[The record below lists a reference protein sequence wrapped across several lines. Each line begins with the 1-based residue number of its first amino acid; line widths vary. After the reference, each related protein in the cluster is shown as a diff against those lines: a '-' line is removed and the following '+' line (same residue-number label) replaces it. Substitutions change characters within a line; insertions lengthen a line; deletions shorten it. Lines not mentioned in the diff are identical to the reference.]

1 VNSGARLRWS
11 IGAAVSVHAAL
22 AWAATLRHSRI
33 DGLESI
39 PTTEM
44 EVELESRSTDAPI
57 VAAEP
62 APASVSQERTSRP
75 EPRLSLARL
84 PSRLES
90 AAPNGAAEV
99 PTVGGGSWT
108 FSPTEPAAGGTPP
121 SSAAFD
127 DAVHAGVRAVVA
139 ERPPKTDPM
148 KSILGGVSPHDIELG
163 LVPGGELVNLTRD
176 TVRTSTA
183 PDIGHA
189 TLEFRLD
196 GTGTVISARVLDA
209 SSDSAR
215 WAEAATDIVKAAR
228 ARPSKMSRGA
238 QGYLLKLEVTSAI
251 RTASGRTPTDAT
263 LTKVW
268 RAINDPVDAV
278 IDGTV
283 PAQRVVA
290 ARIVDVQVL

>member
-1 VNSGARLRWS
+1 M
-11 IGAAVSVHAAL
+11 GAAVAVHAAL
-22 AWAATLRHSRI
+22 AWTATLRHSQI
-33 DGLESI
+33 DSLESI
-39 PTTEM
+39 RTTET
-44 EVELESRSTDAPI
+44 EVELESPSADAPI

-62 APASVSQERTSRP
+62 GSVSQERSRRP
-75 EPRLSLARL
+75 DARLSAARV

-90 AAPNGAAEV
+90 AAPNGAAEA
-99 PTVGGGSWT
+99 PTTGGGSWT
-108 FSPTEPAAGGTPP
+108 FSPTEPAAGGTSP

-127 DAVHAGVRAVVA
+127 DAVHEGVRAVVA
-139 ERPPKTDPM
+139 EGAPKADPM

-176 TVRTSTA
+176 TVRASAA

-189 TLEFRLD
+189 MLEFRLD
-196 GTGTVISARVLDA
+196 GTGTVVSARVLDA
-209 SSDSAR
+209 SSDASR
-215 WAEAATDIVKAAR
+215 WAEVATEIVKAAR
-228 ARPSKMSRGA
+228 ARPSKVSRAA

-290 ARIVDVQVL
+290 TRIVDVQVL

>member
-1 VNSGARLRWS
+1 M
-11 IGAAVSVHAAL
+11 GAALAVHAAL

-33 DGLESI
+33 DSLESI
-39 PTTEM
+39 QTTEM
-44 EVELESRSTDAPI
+44 EVEIESPSAHAPI

-62 APASVSQERTSRP
+62 APASVSQERSRRPEARLSATDAPSRP
-75 EPRLSLARL
+75 ER
-84 PSRLES
+84 
-90 AAPNGAAEV
+90 AAPDGAAEA
-99 PTVGGGSWT
+99 TAASGGSWT
-108 FSPTEPAAGGTPP
+108 FSPTEPAASGTLP

-127 DAVHAGVRAVVA
+127 DAVHAGVRTVVA
-139 ERPPKTDPM
+139 EGIPKADPM

-176 TVRTSTA
+176 VVRTSDA

-189 TLEFRLD
+189 VLEFRLD
-196 GTGTVISARVLDA
+196 GTGTGVSARVLDA
-209 SSDSAR
+209 SSDAGR
-215 WAEAATDIVKAAR
+215 WAEVATEIVKAAR
-228 ARPSKMSRGA
+228 ARPSKVSRGA

-268 RAINDPVDAV
+268 RAVNDPVDAV

-290 ARIVDVQVL
+290 ARIVDVGVL

>member
-1 VNSGARLRWS
+1 M
-11 IGAAVSVHAAL
+11 GAAVAVHAAL

-33 DGLESI
+33 DNLESI
-39 PTTEM
+39 QTTEM
-44 EVELESRSTDAPI
+44 EVELESPSADAPI
-57 VAAEP
+57 VAAERG
-62 APASVSQERTSRP
+62 SVSQERSSRP
-75 EPRLSLARL
+75 DARLSAARV
-84 PSRLES
+84 PSRPVS
-90 AAPNGAAEV
+90 AGPNGAAEA
-99 PTVGGGSWT
+99 PTGGGGSWT

-121 SSAAFD
+121 SSPAFG
-127 DAVHAGVRAVVA
+127 DAVRAGVRVVVA
-139 ERPPKTDPM
+139 EGAPKADPM

-176 TVRTSTA
+176 TVRTSAA
-183 PDIGHA
+183 PDVGHA
-189 TLEFRLD
+189 MLEFRLD
-196 GTGTVISARVLDA
+196 GTGTVVSARVLDA
-209 SSDSAR
+209 SSDASR
-215 WAEAATDIVKAAR
+215 WAEVATEIVKAAR
-228 ARPSKMSRGA
+228 ARPSKVSRDA

>member
-1 VNSGARLRWS
+1 MA
-11 IGAAVSVHAAL
+11 AAVAVHAAL
-22 AWAATLRHSRI
+22 AWTATLRHSRI
-33 DGLESI
+33 DNLESI
-39 PTTEM
+39 QTTEM
-44 EVELESRSTDAPI
+44 EVELESPSADAPI

-62 APASVSQERTSRP
+62 GSVSQEGSSRPDARPSAARVPSRP
-75 EPRLSLARL
+75 EST
-84 PSRLES
+84 
-90 AAPNGAAEV
+90 APNGAAEA
-99 PTVGGGSWT
+99 PTAGGGSWT
-108 FSPTEPAAGGTPP
+108 FSPTESAAGGTPP

-139 ERPPKTDPM
+139 EGAPKADPM
-148 KSILGGVSPHDIELG
+148 KSILGGVSPHDLELG

-176 TVRTSTA
+176 TVRTSAA
-183 PDIGHA
+183 PDVGHA
-189 TLEFRLD
+189 MLEFRLD
-196 GTGTVISARVLDA
+196 GTGTVVSARVLDA
-209 SSDSAR
+209 SSDASR
-215 WAEAATDIVKAAR
+215 WAEVATEIVKAAR
-228 ARPSKMSRGA
+228 ARPSKAARDA

-268 RAINDPVDAV
+268 RALNDPVDAV

>member
-1 VNSGARLRWS
+1 MV
-11 IGAAVSVHAAL
+11 AAVAVHAVL

-33 DGLESI
+33 DNLDSI
-39 PTTEM
+39 QTTEM
-44 EVELESRSTDAPI
+44 EVELESPSADAPI

-62 APASVSQERTSRP
+62 ASVSQERASRP
-75 EPRLSLARL
+75 DARLSAPRV
-84 PSRLES
+84 PSRPES
-90 AAPNGAAEV
+90 AAPNGSAEA
-99 PTVGGGSWT
+99 PTAGGGSWT
-108 FSPTEPAAGGTPP
+108 FSPTEPAGGGTPP

-127 DAVHAGVRAVVA
+127 DAVRMGVRAVVA
-139 ERPPKTDPM
+139 EGTPKADPM

-163 LVPGGELVNLTRD
+163 LVPGGELINLTRD
-176 TVRTSTA
+176 TVRSSAA

-189 TLEFRLD
+189 MLEFRLD
-196 GTGTVISARVLDA
+196 GTGTVVSARVLDA
-209 SSDSAR
+209 SSDASR
-215 WAEAATDIVKAAR
+215 WAEVATEIVKAAR
-228 ARPSKMSRGA
+228 ARPSKMSRDA
-238 QGYLLKLEVTSAI
+238 RSYLVKLEVTSAI
-251 RTASGRTPTDAT
+251 RSASGRTPTDAT

>member
-1 VNSGARLRWS
+1 M
-11 IGAAVSVHAAL
+11 GAAVAVHAAL

-33 DGLESI
+33 DSLESI
-39 PTTEM
+39 QTTEM
-44 EVELESRSTDAPI
+44 EVELESPSADAPI

-62 APASVSQERTSRP
+62 TSVSQERSSGPDARLSAARVPSRP
-75 EPRLSLARL
+75 
-84 PSRLES
+84 ES
-90 AAPNGAAEV
+90 AAPNGAAEA
-99 PTVGGGSWT
+99 PTAGSWT
-108 FSPTEPAAGGTPP
+108 FSPTEPAGGGTPP

-127 DAVHAGVRAVVA
+127 DAVHMGVRAVVA
-139 ERPPKTDPM
+139 EGAPKADPM

-176 TVRTSTA
+176 TVRASAA

-189 TLEFRLD
+189 MLEFRLD
-196 GTGTVISARVLDA
+196 GTGTVVSARVLDA
-209 SSDSAR
+209 SSDASR
-215 WAEAATDIVKAAR
+215 WAEVATEIVKAAR
-228 ARPSKMSRGA
+228 ARPSKVSRAA

-290 ARIVDVQVL
+290 TRIVDVQVL

>member
-1 VNSGARLRWS
+1 
-11 IGAAVSVHAAL
+11 
-22 AWAATLRHSRI
+22 
-33 DGLESI
+33 
-39 PTTEM
+39 M
-44 EVELESRSTDAPI
+44 EVELESPSADAPI
-57 VAAEP
+57 VATEP
-62 APASVSQERTSRP
+62 APASGSEERPSRP
-75 EPRLSLARL
+75 ETPLSSARV
-84 PSRLES
+84 PSRVES
-90 AAPNGAAEV
+90 AAPNGSAEV

-108 FSPTEPAAGGTPP
+108 FSPTEPAAGGTLP
-121 SSAAFD
+121 SSAAFN

-139 ERPPKTDPM
+139 EGAPKTDPM

-176 TVRTSTA
+176 TVRTSDA

-189 TLEFRLD
+189 MLEFRLD
-196 GTGTVISARVLDA
+196 GTGTVVSARVLDA
-209 SSDSAR
+209 SSDRAR
-215 WAEAATDIVKAAR
+215 WAEVATNIVKAAR
-228 ARPSKMSRGA
+228 ARPSKVSRGV

-290 ARIVDVQVL
+290 ARIVDVEVL